1 MVCVDDKEENEMAI
15 LKDNQ
20 ADSKKILTESIKEV
34 DQIRKGKLPKHSYKD
49 MMNRVRE
56 SLEEK

>member
-1 MVCVDDKEENEMAI
+1 MDDKEENEMAI
-15 LKDNQ
+15 LKGNEV
-20 ADSKKILTESIKEV
+20 DSKRVLTESIKEV
-34 DQIRKGKLPKHSYKD
+34 NQIRKGKLPKHSYKD

>member
-1 MVCVDDKEENEMAI
+1 MDDKEENEMAI

>member
-20 ADSKKILTESIKEV
+20 ADSKKVLKESIKEV
-34 DQIRKGKLPKHSYKD
+34 EQIRKGKLPKHSYKD
-49 MMNRVRE
+49 MINRVRE

>member
-15 LKDNQ
+15 LKDNEV
-20 ADSKKILTESIKEV
+20 DSKRVLTESIKEV
-34 DQIRKGKLPKHSYKD
+34 NQIRKGKLPKHSYKD